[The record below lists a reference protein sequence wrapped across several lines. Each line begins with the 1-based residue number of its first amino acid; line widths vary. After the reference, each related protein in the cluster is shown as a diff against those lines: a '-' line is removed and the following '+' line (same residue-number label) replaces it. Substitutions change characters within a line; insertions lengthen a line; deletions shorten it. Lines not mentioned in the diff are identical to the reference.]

1 MPEARIVTHNHGLR
15 KETPNQHGLKRE
27 ARQRESWRDPQCPQ
41 KIDIPKLRFLCFAA
55 LVPSLCQNAWVHWR
69 FCTSQPPFGPWNR
82 PDSLCFALASIIFS
96 HQLQSRWN
104 TKRSTFP
111 PSRHAFSRYR
121 SLPRGLT
128 TWQGTVEGVIGAIAT
143 LANILASPLWQLP
156 LKLRKTMVVPTG
168 GN

>member
-1 MPEARIVTHNHGLR
+1 MASERKPEDQHGLR
-15 KETPNQHGLKRE
+15 RE

-41 KIDIPKLRFLCFAA
+41 KIDILKLRFLCFARPRTFPLA
-55 LVPSLCQNAWVHWR
+55 KCLGRLWR
-69 FCTSQPPFGPWNR
+69 ICTSQPLFGPWHR
-82 PDSLCFALASIIFS
+82 PDSLSFALASSISS

-104 TKRSTFP
+104 AQRSTLP
-111 PSRHAFSRYR
+111 RSRHAFSRDR

-128 TWQGTVEGVIGAIAT
+128 TWQGTVEGVIRAIAT

-156 LKLRKTMVVPTG
+156 FKLGKTMVVPTG